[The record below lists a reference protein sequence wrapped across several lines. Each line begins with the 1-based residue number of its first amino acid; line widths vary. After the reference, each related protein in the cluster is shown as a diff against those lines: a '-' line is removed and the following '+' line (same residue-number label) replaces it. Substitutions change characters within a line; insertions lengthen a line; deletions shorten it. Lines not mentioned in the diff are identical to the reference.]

1 MIVPLRTCGLGCLL
15 ALAGCAV
22 SQQYICNA
30 TVEGMSGDECPK
42 EKCHLVSERYAF
54 SKVHANQFL
63 GGTNSAFLAK
73 IEKSDPSAFSKNGRM
88 TGIAYHASEVIS
100 DSDAPGS
107 IGRLS
112 SVFHIFTLG
121 LFPFVKTVETRQKVD
136 VIREDGK
143 SETFILWAMKKDHYS
158 TLRLNLLFP
167 YSDTDPRGFCVANN
181 SWHMDYDL
189 PMGDCR
195 AKAYAKGVRLALAK
209 MESDPPTKGSEKV
222 DGCIKADAVIRM
234 REKELRQ
241 MKESGVISE
250 AEYNAELE
258 KVGKE
263 MRK

>member
-1 MIVPLRTCGLGCLL
+1 MIAYARRSA
-15 ALAGCAV
+15 ALAFAGLLSGCAV

-30 TVEGMSGDECPK
+30 TVEGMAGDECPK

-73 IEKSDPSAFSKNGRM
+73 IERSDPSAFSDNGRM
-88 TGIAYHASEVIS
+88 AGIAYHASEVIR

-107 IGRLS
+107 IGRVCS
-112 SVFHIFTLG
+112 IFHIFTLG
-121 LFPFVKTVETRQKVD
+121 LFPWAKTVETSQKVD

-143 SETFILWAMKKDHYS
+143 SESFTLWAMKKDCYS

-167 YSDTDPRGFCVANN
+167 YSDTDPRGFCVVNN

-209 MESDPPTKGSEKV
+209 MELPSGSAGKV
-222 DGCIKADAVIRM
+222 DNFIKEDAVHKM

-241 MKESGVISE
+241 MKDSGVLSVE
-250 AEYNAELE
+250 EYQAEIE
-258 KVGKE
+258 KLGTEV
-263 MRK
+263 RK